1 LSDEII
7 KMRRNGQQ
15 QCGFF
20 LRSKGFSARTR
31 RNQSVMDRRIDL
43 LQFFQKD
50 LIQTKQTI
58 AMVKI
63 VEGKAELQ
71 GRNMIHGISV

>member
-1 LSDEII
+1 
-7 KMRRNGQQ
+7 
-15 QCGFF
+15 
-20 LRSKGFSARTR
+20 
-31 RNQSVMDRRIDL
+31 MDRRIDL

-63 VEGKAELQ
+63 VEGKAELL
-71 GRNMIHGISV
+71 GRNMIQGIWV